1 MYKMAKNIKICY
13 VVSVDMTIKFILFN
27 TLKFLKNQGYDVYV
41 VCSSGKWLKNIKKQ
55 GIKVKTIRF
64 KRKISPISDLITLFR
79 LYFYFKK
86 EKFDIIHTH
95 TPKPSLIGQLA
106 AKMAGI
112 PVIVNTIHG
121 FYFQKTDNWFK
132 RKFFILTEKI
142 AAKCSNLI
150 FFVNREDM
158 ETVIKER
165 ICSPDLTKYFGGGID
180 SFKFNPE
187 RFSRQWIYQ
196 KKRELNLDPSFKI
209 IGIVGRL
216 VKEKGYLDLFQALRK
231 VLERFPKTLL
241 LIVGFLEPEK
251 KDALDP
257 NVIVKNYGIE
267 KNVIF
272 LGEQTKV
279 VELYALMD
287 IFVLPSHREGLGLAI
302 LEASAME
309 KPVIVTNIRG
319 CREVIDNGKT
329 GILVPVKNPEKLSE
343 AIICLLE
350 NPEKAKEMGIR
361 GREKV
366 LREFDERLIF
376 SRIKIE
382 YQRLIKEKL
391 K

>member
-13 VVSVDMTIKFILFN
+13 VVSVEMTIRFILFN

-41 VCSSGKWLKNIKKQ
+41 VCSSGKWLKNIEKQ
-55 GIKVKTIRF
+55 GIKIKTIRF

-95 TPKPSLIGQLA
+95 TPKPGLIGQLA

-112 PVIVNTIHG
+112 PIIVNTIHG
-121 FYFQKTDNWFK
+121 LYFQEKDSWLK

-150 FFVNREDM
+150 FFVNREDI
-158 ETVIKER
+158 ETAVKEK
-165 ICSPDLTKYFGGGID
+165 ICESDLAKYFGGSID

-241 LIVGFLEPEK
+241 LIVGFLESEK

-257 NVIVKNYGIE
+257 NVIVKNYGIG

-279 VELYALMD
+279 VELYVLMD

-309 KPVIVTNIRG
+309 KPVIVTDIRG
-319 CREVIDNGKT
+319 CREAVDDGKT
-329 GILVPVKNPEKLSE
+329 GILVPLRNPEKLAE
-343 AIICLLE
+343 AIIYLLN
-350 NPEKAKEMGIR
+350 NPEKTKEMGIR

-366 LREFDERLIF
+366 LREFDERIIF

>member
-1 MYKMAKNIKICY
+1 MA
-13 VVSVDMTIKFILFN
+13 
-27 TLKFLKNQGYDVYV
+27 
-41 VCSSGKWLKNIKKQ
+41 
-55 GIKVKTIRF
+55 
-64 KRKISPISDLITLFR
+64 
-79 LYFYFKK
+79 
-86 EKFDIIHTH
+86 
-95 TPKPSLIGQLA
+95 
-106 AKMAGI
+106 
-112 PVIVNTIHG
+112 
-121 FYFQKTDNWFK
+121 
-132 RKFFILTEKI
+132 
-142 AAKCSNLI
+142 
-150 FFVNREDM
+150 
-158 ETVIKER
+158 
-165 ICSPDLTKYFGGGID
+165 KYFGGSID

-241 LIVGFLEPEK
+241 LIVGFLESEK

-257 NVIVKNYGIE
+257 NVIVKNYGIG

-279 VELYALMD
+279 VELYVLMD

-309 KPVIVTNIRG
+309 KPVIVTDIRG
-319 CREVIDNGKT
+319 CREAVDDGKT
-329 GILVPVKNPEKLSE
+329 GILVPLRNPEKLAE
-343 AIICLLE
+343 AIIYLLN
-350 NPEKAKEMGIR
+350 NPEKTKEMGIR

-366 LREFDERLIF
+366 LREFDERIIF

>member
-1 MYKMAKNIKICY
+1 MAKNIKICY
-13 VVSVDMTIKFILFN
+13 VVSVEMTIRFILFN

-41 VCSSGKWLKNIKKQ
+41 VCSSGKWLKNIEKQ
-55 GIKVKTIRF
+55 GIKIKTIRF

-95 TPKPSLIGQLA
+95 TPKPGLIGQLA

-112 PVIVNTIHG
+112 PIIVNTIHG
-121 FYFQKTDNWFK
+121 LYFQEKDSWLK

-150 FFVNREDM
+150 FFVNREDI
-158 ETVIKER
+158 ETAVKEK
-165 ICSPDLTKYFGGGID
+165 ICESDLAKYFGGSID

-241 LIVGFLEPEK
+241 LIVGFLESEK

-257 NVIVKNYGIE
+257 NVIVKNYGIG

-279 VELYALMD
+279 VELYVLMD

-309 KPVIVTNIRG
+309 KPVIVTDIRG
-319 CREVIDNGKT
+319 CREAVDDGKT
-329 GILVPVKNPEKLSE
+329 GILVPLRNPEKLAE
-343 AIICLLE
+343 AIIYLLN
-350 NPEKAKEMGIR
+350 NPEKTKEMGIR

-366 LREFDERLIF
+366 LREFDERIIF